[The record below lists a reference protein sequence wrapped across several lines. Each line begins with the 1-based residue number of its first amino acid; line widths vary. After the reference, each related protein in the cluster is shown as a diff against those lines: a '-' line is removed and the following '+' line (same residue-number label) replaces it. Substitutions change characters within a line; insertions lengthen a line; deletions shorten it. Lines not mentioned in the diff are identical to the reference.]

1 MAKKTTPQT
10 ASTTNISPHLEARL
24 PFGQRQLT
32 QIIVAL
38 VLLSLLACY
47 TFQVIPE
54 QVAMAVSVLLWT
66 AVGVLLLRL
75 LLTLVIS
82 VKLTLVW
89 LRLTDQQLQQAQLL
103 TEGQRI
109 ENRKAEREAN
119 LIITVANAGDQVYL
133 TEVEPTSVTRPLHLA
148 PGRVNGLEIEPAF
161 AESQR
166 WAAYHLLHGS
176 SRRHPAPEPFPANE
190 PVLAP
195 GQAELPSM
203 VRLLNLLPPGLRGD
217 MHNLVLGVRLTEAGQ
232 LERLTISLHDLFH
245 TLVAASSGWGKSVF
259 VASILAQL
267 ATCPDPVEF
276 ILIDQ
281 QEHGLAAFKG
291 CDRLRY
297 PLLRQPGEILSA
309 LREVYDEATRSR
321 SEMFA
326 RCDADNLMEYNHL
339 ADTPLPPVI
348 VAVDEASALL
358 TGDREIS
365 AELKRQAWELRK
377 FGIYQVLCLTSAKGT
392 TIDTDHRQQFS
403 SKVQL
408 HANDKYQARLLMDAI
423 EATTFPPG
431 RAVIELPKQ
440 PPVVVQT
447 PYIDKREVRSLLRPG
462 TVPLSA
468 PVVTPSAQE
477 RRVLE
482 LAAAGWSHSAICH
495 EVWGYKSSK
504 LYPQIDE
511 ILQKF
516 GPVHRAPG
524 VHEG

>member
-1 MAKKTTPQT
+1 M
-10 ASTTNISPHLEARL
+10 
-24 PFGQRQLT
+24 
-32 QIIVAL
+32 
-38 VLLSLLACY
+38 
-47 TFQVIPE
+47 
-54 QVAMAVSVLLWT
+54 
-66 AVGVLLLRL
+66 
-75 LLTLVIS
+75 
-82 VKLTLVW
+82 
-89 LRLTDQQLQQAQLL
+89 
-103 TEGQRI
+103 
-109 ENRKAEREAN
+109 
-119 LIITVANAGDQVYL
+119 
-133 TEVEPTSVTRPLHLA
+133 
-148 PGRVNGLEIEPAF
+148 
-161 AESQR
+161 QR
-166 WAAYHLLHGS
+166 WAAYHFLHGS

-195 GQAELPSM
+195 GQAELPSLI
-203 VRLLNLLPPGLRGD
+203 RLLDLLPPDLRGD
-217 MHNLVLGVRLTEAGQ
+217 LHNLVLGVRLTEAGQ

-281 QEHGLAAFKG
+281 QEHGLAAFKN

-321 SEMFA
+321 SELFA
-326 RCDADNLMEYNHL
+326 GCDADNLMEYNHL
-339 ADTPLPPVI
+339 ADRPLPPII

-511 ILQKF
+511 ILQKY
-516 GPVHRAPG
+516 GSVHRAPG